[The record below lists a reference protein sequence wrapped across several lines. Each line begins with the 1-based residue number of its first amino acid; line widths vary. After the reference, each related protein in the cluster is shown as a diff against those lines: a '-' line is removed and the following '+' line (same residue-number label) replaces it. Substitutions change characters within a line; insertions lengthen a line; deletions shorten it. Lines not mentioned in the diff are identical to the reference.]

1 MGEAGHI
8 GVDAGADLVVA
19 SGGVAG
25 DVVAGLTNLGYPEP
39 EARQVAAEVLE
50 AEPDLDVAAALRQ
63 ALKRLAAAKQS

>member
-1 MGEAGHI
+1 
-8 GVDAGADLVVA
+8 
-19 SGGVAG
+19 
-25 DVVAGLTNLGYPEP
+25 VAGLTNLGYPEP